1 MAMDKIM
8 ENWRNWLD
16 EERVIALWSKATGT
30 PVERLREGISRRD
43 FLRGLGGMAATAM
56 APRALAGKDTGD
68 TASLWVPPDSD
79 LRWDSSDWTG
89 LEGFA
94 VIDPDL
100 IENSES
106 IARGTY
112 TANSYLKHINQWRT
126 EDLMDSLTGQRATI
140 VHGDPKSGHGLGL
153 ERFALNDDR
162 GLKGKYKLPLT
173 WSLMYKEL
181 LRRKMEGVDEAFDRL
196 T

>member
-1 MAMDKIM
+1 MKLIM
-8 ENWRNWLD
+8 EGWRNWLD
-16 EERVIALWSKATGT
+16 EERAILLWSKATGT

-43 FLRGLGGMAATAM
+43 FLRGLGGMGATAM

-68 TASLWVPPDSD
+68 TVSLWVPPDSD

-94 VIDPDL
+94 VIDPEL

-106 IARGTY
+106 LARGTY
-112 TANSYLKHINQWRT
+112 TANTYLKHLEDWRT

-153 ERFALNDDR
+153 ERFALDDGR
-162 GLKGKYKLPLT
+162 GLKGRYKLPLS

-181 LRRKMEGVDEAFDRL
+181 LRRKMEGIDEAFDRL
-196 T
+196 A